1 MLYAQV
7 YTIKDKEHTMPRRV
21 VLPCAELV
29 TRYTAGESTTILARD
44 YHCSPTTIA
53 KLLREC
59 GATVRSSLFQPIDID
74 EAMLRRLYLDERLP
88 ITAIAARFGVSVT
101 TIGNKRR
108 RGRIPPRPRL
118 PITSDD

>member
-1 MLYAQV
+1 
-7 YTIKDKEHTMPRRV
+7 MPRRL

-29 TRYTAGESTTILARD
+29 SRYIAGQSTTILARD

-59 GATVRSSLFQPIDID
+59 GADVRSSLFQPIHID

-88 ITAIAARFGVSVT
+88 ITTIAARFGVSVT

-108 RGRIPPRPRL
+108 RSHIPPRPRL
-118 PITSDD
+118 PPSKDE

>member
-1 MLYAQV
+1 
-7 YTIKDKEHTMPRRV
+7 MPRRV

-53 KLLREC
+53 KVLREC
-59 GATVRSSLFQPIDID
+59 GATVRSSLFQPIEID

-88 ITAIAARFGVSVT
+88 ITTIAARFGVSVT
-101 TIGNKRR
+101 TVGNKRR
-108 RGRIPPRPRL
+108 DGGIPPRPRL